1 MSDVSDTAERS
12 PETIGTTPGGRRG
25 GPNVL
30 SRAGTLFL
38 KQREASVLAIAV
50 VLFIYFAVTTH
61 AFFSHGSFV
70 NISQYMAPYV
80 IIGIGMV
87 LVMVCLEIDLSVGF
101 VWTLSPFVMRFF
113 IDSGIPT
120 FLAIVITVLIL
131 AIIVG
136 GINGVVTTIFGVP
149 SLITTLATGYIVFGY
164 TLTVSS
170 AQQVNVPP
178 TALGLGHW
186 FGSEAWSEI
195 IWATV
200 LVLIFQMIL
209 TNTRWGLYTVSVGG
223 NLLGARE
230 AGIKVNRIKI
240 GNFMLCSGLGAL
252 AGILEAFKNNII
264 DPSAGQLSVVLVAI
278 AGAVIGGTAMSGGSG
293 TMIGMWLGMLVLGI
307 LQDGFNLRGIS
318 SNEYLIILGAAILLA
333 MIANTYLA
341 RLRSAA
347 GCKPSRD
354 ATQHGGSE
362 VSTQETGGDLTP
374 AGDDILR
381 VDHISKRYG
390 AVTALVDVNLRLER
404 GEVLALVGDNG
415 AGKSTLLKIICG
427 FQQPTSGRILFNGE
441 EVTFGSVKQARAMG
455 INIVYQDLALVNQ
468 LTVYE
473 NMFLNREPVRWP
485 LLRKRQM
492 RKEAQ
497 EHLDSMGIK
506 TLKSVDLEV
515 ASLSGGQRQAIA
527 VARSVFSNAKVL
539 LLDEPLAAMGVKEG
553 AMILDLVRDLKEQG
567 MSIIIIAHNYGQVF
581 PVVDRVNLLQS
592 GQITFDKYSRDTSV
606 EELTEIVVAEYRKAL
621 EERHRAAS

>member
-12 PETIGTTPGGRRG
+12 PETIGTAPGGRRG
-25 GPNVL
+25 GPSVL

-70 NISQYMAPYV
+70 NIAQYMAPYV

-87 LVMVCLEIDLSVGF
+87 LAMVCLEIDLSVGF
-101 VWTLSPFVMRFF
+101 VWTLSPFIMRFF

-136 GINGVVTTIFGVP
+136 GINGIVTTIFGVP

-178 TALGLGHW
+178 AALGLGHW

-195 IWATV
+195 IWATA
-200 LVLIFQMIL
+200 LVLIFHVIL

-230 AGIKVNRIKI
+230 PGIKVNRIKI
-240 GNFMLCSGLGAL
+240 GTFMICSGLGAL
-252 AGILEAFKNNII
+252 AGIVEAFKNNII

-278 AGAVIGGTAMSGGSG
+278 AGAVIGGTSMSGGSG

-341 RLRSAA
+341 RLR
-347 GCKPSRD
+347 
-354 ATQHGGSE
+354 
-362 VSTQETGGDLTP
+362 
-374 AGDDILR
+374 
-381 VDHISKRYG
+381 
-390 AVTALVDVNLRLER
+390 
-404 GEVLALVGDNG
+404 G
-415 AGKSTLLKIICG
+415 AG
-427 FQQPTSGRILFNGE
+427 R
-441 EVTFGSVKQARAMG
+441 
-455 INIVYQDLALVNQ
+455 
-468 LTVYE
+468 
-473 NMFLNREPVRWP
+473 
-485 LLRKRQM
+485 
-492 RKEAQ
+492 
-497 EHLDSMGIK
+497 
-506 TLKSVDLEV
+506 
-515 ASLSGGQRQAIA
+515 
-527 VARSVFSNAKVL
+527 
-539 LLDEPLAAMGVKEG
+539 
-553 AMILDLVRDLKEQG
+553 
-567 MSIIIIAHNYGQVF
+567 
-581 PVVDRVNLLQS
+581 LQS
-592 GQITFDKYSRDTSV
+592 KS
-606 EELTEIVVAEYRKAL
+606 
-621 EERHRAAS
+621 